1 MRGNTIIIIIFIHLQ
16 QERERENNKEIVF
29 YCIAPPVA
37 GAPDPEMNE
46 FFVLLFYSC
55 PVDSLVLINRVLEMR
70 AKRSKKITREM
81 LVIFLR
87 SAGAVLDGKCSPFVW
102 WTLLVYS
109 FVSVLA
115 LLIEFALSL
124 NLCLCGLLSGCHDLR
139 MVECDN
145 FTCE

>member
-70 AKRSKKITREM
+70 AKRSKKKNNTGNACNFSSFCWRC
-81 LVIFLR
+81 
-87 SAGAVLDGKCSPFVW
+87 AGWKMFSFCRMDASRLFFCFCSCFADRICFI
-102 WTLLVYS
+102 S
-109 FVSVLA
+109 QFVSVWVAIGLPW
-115 LLIEFALSL
+115 FA
-124 NLCLCGLLSGCHDLR
+124 NGGVR
-139 MVECDN
+139 
-145 FTCE
+145 